1 MIVNYSS
8 YNYKRLEKHRTPHK
22 FIMFSQYKYADPC
35 SFSFSKQFTTYMRI
49 EPFCLSIENNDKRK
63 QLQMKMKKYKREEE
77 REKFVKLHIVDLI
90 LIRHCHV
97 LWKEKTQCLASA
109 YFYTNLDMTF
119 C

>member
-1 MIVNYSS
+1 
-8 YNYKRLEKHRTPHK
+8 
-22 FIMFSQYKYADPC
+22 
-35 SFSFSKQFTTYMRI
+35 MRI

-109 YFYTNLDMTF
+109 YFYTDLDMTF